1 MINDSLIILAAGL
14 SSRMKK
20 SVASNNLT
28 ENSIIQ
34 ANEIEKGLIGIGK
47 EGKPL
52 IHYLL
57 FNAKSAGFKKIYFV
71 IGENSSSFKNYF
83 YKNLYPGLTFY
94 FATQYLEK
102 GRVKPSGTADAL
114 FQALFQFKEL
124 RSKDFCVCNS
134 DNLYSVS
141 AFKKIRLTN
150 AINALISYDKNYL
163 KFSNEKISSFSI
175 LQLDDQNFLLDII
188 EKPNSLQINKFQDH
202 KGITRVNM
210 NLFKFDG
217 IVFYEY
223 LKNCPFNEAR
233 NEKELPTA
241 VLNLAKSI
249 SKSVLGIAHAEHV
262 PDLTSKKDIEILSKI
277 IERNYFKK

>member
-20 SVASNNLT
+20 SVASNNLS

-34 ANEIEKGLIGIGK
+34 ANEIEKGLIGIGE

-83 YKNLYPGLTFY
+83 SKNLYPGLTFY

-141 AFKKIRLTN
+141 AFEKIRLTN
-150 AINALISYDKNYL
+150 ALNAFISYDKNYL

-175 LQLDDQNFLLDII
+175 LQLDNQNFLLDII
-188 EKPNSLQINKFQDH
+188 EKPNSLQINKFQDS
-202 KGITRVNM
+202 KGITRVSM
-210 NLFKFDG
+210 NLFKFNG
-217 IVFYEY
+217 SVFYDY
-223 LKNCPFNEAR
+223 LKNCPFDVLR

-241 VLNLAKSI
+241 VLNLAKDQPS
-249 SKSVLGIAHAEHV
+249 SVYGIPFEEHV
-262 PDLTSKKDIEILSKI
+262 PDLTSKDDIIVLNKLL
-277 IERNYFKK
+277 NQK